1 MPIPH
6 ETTSTPTTRRLPQVK
21 TILAVASGKGGVGKS
36 TVAVNLALALSKLGK
51 KVGLLDAD
59 IYGPSQHI
67 MLGLSDHTP
76 EMTENKKIKPMQKFG
91 IELMSFGFFVKAD
104 EAVVWRGP
112 MLGRM
117 IQQFVDDVLWSELDV
132 LVVDLPPGTGDV
144 QLTLTQLLPLTGA
157 VIVSTPQDIALAD
170 AIKGVNMFQ
179 KVTVPIVGIIEN
191 MSYFN
196 CPNCGHHAN
205 IFSHAGAKLKAQ
217 ELGVP
222 FLGEL
227 PLEELTRAC
236 SDQGKPVV
244 VKEPESEQSIRFVAI
259 AEKVWG
265 TLTAT
270 AETQKGPVFTTSF
283 GAKKEESK
291 SGFEV

>member
-6 ETTSTPTTRRLPQVK
+6 ETTPIPSQRRLPQVK

-36 TVAVNLALALSKLGK
+36 TVAVNLALALTKIGK

-67 MLGLSDHTP
+67 MLGLKDHTP
-76 EMTENKKIKPMQKFG
+76 ELTEQKKIRPMQKFG
-91 IELMSFGFFVKAD
+91 IELISFGFFVKPD

-112 MLGRM
+112 MIGRM

-132 LVVDLPPGTGDV
+132 LVVDMPPGTGDA

-157 VIVSTPQDIALAD
+157 VIVSTPQDVALAD
-170 AIKGVNMFQ
+170 AVKGVNMFQ
-179 KVTVPIVGIIEN
+179 KVNVAITGIVEN
-191 MSYFN
+191 MSYFA
-196 CPNCGHHAN
+196 CPSCGHQAHV
-205 IFSHAGAKLKAQ
+205 FSHAGAKQKAQ
-217 ELGVP
+217 ELGVA

-227 PLEELTRAC
+227 PLEEATRTC
-236 SDQGKPVV
+236 GDQGKPIV
-244 VKEPESEQSIRFVAI
+244 VKEPDSDQAKRFIEMAH
-259 AEKVWG
+259 KVWA
-265 TLTAT
+265 TLEKSLEKKA
-270 AETQKGPVFTTSF
+270 PVFTTSF
-283 GAKKEESK
+283 GSQAPPTKS